1 MKNQSI
7 LKIEKLLK
15 KGVNIPNPDSIEIG
29 REVDT
34 DRISGDGVVL

>member
-7 LKIEKLLK
+7 SKIEKLLK

-29 REVDT
+29 
-34 DRISGDGVVL
+34 SGM